1 MEPVQDAKLKS
12 QILVESLPYLR
23 KFSGETIV
31 IKYGGHAM
39 KDETLKASFAR
50 SVALLKLVGIHPV
63 VVHGGG
69 PRSAACLKS
78 WKSIPSFG
86 KDCG

>member
-50 SVALLKLVGIHPV
+50 SVSGF
-63 VVHGGG
+63 
-69 PRSAACLKS
+69 
-78 WKSIPSFG
+78 IPW
-86 KDCG
+86 